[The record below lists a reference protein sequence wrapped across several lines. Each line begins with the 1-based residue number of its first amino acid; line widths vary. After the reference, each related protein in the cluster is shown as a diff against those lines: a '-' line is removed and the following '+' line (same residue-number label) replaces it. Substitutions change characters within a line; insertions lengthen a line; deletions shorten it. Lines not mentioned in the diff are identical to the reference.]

1 MKSKESRQKNVKSRK
16 QKHRSKNDR
25 QAKAK
30 QGHRAS
36 KQSYFQNVVKSERSR
51 LQGRRSKLEI
61 SRHAGASFGEA
72 LRRTAEG

>member
-1 MKSKESRQKNVKSRK
+1 MKSRK
-16 QKHRSKNDR
+16 QKDRSKNER

-36 KQSYFQNVVKSERSR
+36 KQSYFQNVVKSERGR
-51 LQGRRSKLEI
+51 LQRRRGKLEI